1 MPSYVFDDRAPRV
14 GNESFVA
21 DSADV
26 IGDVRIGDR
35 CYVGFG
41 AILRGDYG
49 KIVVGDETAV
59 EEGCL
64 CHAKPGGCLTIGN
77 RVTLGHG
84 AIVHGKEIQDE
95 AVIGMGAVIGF
106 DVVVGRGAVVA
117 EGAVVT
123 AGTVIPPNTLVAGV
137 PARVIKE
144 IDAEK
149 RARFSEVKRVYIHL
163 AKTYENR
170 LERIETKR

>member
-1 MPSYVFDDRAPRV
+1 MPLYAFDGKRPEIGR
-14 GNESFVA
+14 NCFVA
-21 DSADV
+21 ETADV
-26 IGDVRIGDR
+26 IGGVRMGDR

-49 KIVVGDETAV
+49 DIIVGNETAV

-64 CHAKPGGCLTIGN
+64 CHAKPSGLLTIGS

-84 AIVHGKEIQDE
+84 AIVHGREIQDE
-95 AVIGMGAVIGF
+95 AVIGMGAVVGF
-106 DVVVGRGAVVA
+106 DAVIGRGAVVA

-123 AGTVIPPNTLVAGV
+123 SGTVVPANTLVAGT
-137 PARVIKE
+137 PARVIKT

-149 RARFSEVKRVYIHL
+149 RAHFNRVKQVYADL
-163 AKTYENR
+163 AETYDSR
-170 LERIETKR
+170 LERIGGKG